1 MERLKEEVKNNE
13 GKLLNAKTEISK
25 LLIDLEYEKE
35 ETLYGIKIS
44 KSKLIKLEIL
54 SIQIEKIIRSIL

>member
-1 MERLKEEVKNNE
+1 M
-13 GKLLNAKTEISK
+13 LNAKTEISK

-35 ETLYGIKIS
+35 ETLYSIKIS

>member
-1 MERLKEEVKNNE
+1 M
-13 GKLLNAKTEISK
+13 LNAKTEISK

-54 SIQIEKIIRSIL
+54 SIQLEKIIRSIL